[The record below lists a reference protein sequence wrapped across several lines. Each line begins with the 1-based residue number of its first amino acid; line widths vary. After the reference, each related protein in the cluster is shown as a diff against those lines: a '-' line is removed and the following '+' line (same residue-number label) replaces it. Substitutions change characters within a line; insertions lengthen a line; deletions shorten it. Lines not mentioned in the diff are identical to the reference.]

1 LPVQANSEESK
12 KVFFYPIK
20 PRVFSLALAAAALLC
35 AFAAPA
41 RAQEEGVPVVL
52 DEAIA
57 QVNNDVIMLSQL
69 RRETKEFKEVL
80 IRQRGLT
87 EEQAEK
93 EVAAKQPEIIRSLIE
108 ESLLLQKGKDSP
120 RLSEGVESEVNAEV
134 LRVMRQNGLK
144 SLEELEAA
152 MRGEGVSLSDVR
164 EAMRRQL
171 TRQAVLQNEVD
182 YKIYFGLT
190 DKELREYYEANRAKF
205 AGVTL
210 SEIFLSLA
218 GRSEAEV
225 LAKARQLAE
234 RARAGSDFGEL
245 AAQNSEREVGG
256 EPVAKKTKGLLAD
269 DEGKARW
276 FLLSDLKGPIL
287 TAVQNLK
294 AGAVSDPI
302 KTDEGYMILRVNERD
317 DAFKENQVRGTLTQ
331 QRSEKEREA
340 YLRKLRQEA
349 YIKVADNYKDLVQPL
364 LDSDAAAKKKET
376 ADTTPA
382 KKK

>member
-1 LPVQANSEESK
+1 
-12 KVFFYPIK
+12 VFFNPIK
-20 PRVFSLALAAAALLC
+20 PRVLSLALAAVALLC
-35 AFAAPA
+35 AVGAPA
-41 RAQEEGVPVVL
+41 QAQEEGVPVVL

-57 QVNNDVIMLSQL
+57 QINNDVIMLSQL
-69 RRETKEFKEVL
+69 RRETREFKEVL

-87 EEQAEK
+87 DEQAEQ
-93 EVAAKQPEIIRSLIE
+93 EVAAKRPEIIKSLIE

-120 RLSEGVESEVNAEV
+120 RLSESVESEVNAEV

-144 SLEELEAA
+144 SIEELEAA
-152 MRGEGVSLSDVR
+152 MKNEGVSLSEVK
-164 EAMRRQL
+164 ETMRRQL

-205 AGVTL
+205 VGVTL

-225 LAKARQLAE
+225 LAKAKQLAE

-245 AAQNSEREVGG
+245 AVQHSEREAGG
-256 EPVAKKTKGLLAD
+256 QPVAKKTKGLLAD
-269 DEGKARW
+269 DDGKARW

-294 AGAVSDPI
+294 AGSVSDPI
-302 KTDEGYMILRVNERD
+302 KIDEGYMILRVNERE
-317 DAFKENQVRGTLTQ
+317 DAFKENQVRAALTQ

-340 YLRKLRQEA
+340 YVRKLRQEA
-349 YIKVADNYKDLVQPL
+349 YIKVAENYRDLVQPL
-364 LDSDAAAKKKET
+364 LDSDAEAKKKET
-376 ADTTPA
+376 AGTAPA
-382 KKK
+382 NKK

>member
-1 LPVQANSEESK
+1 M
-12 KVFFYPIK
+12 FFNPIK
-20 PRVFSLALAAAALLC
+20 PRALSLAFAALALMV
-35 AFAAPA
+35 AAAAPA

-52 DEAIA
+52 DEPIV

-69 RRETKEFKEVL
+69 KRETREFKELL

-87 EEQAEK
+87 EEQAAQ
-93 EVAAKQPEIIRSLIE
+93 EVTAKQPEIIKSLIE

-120 RLSEGVESEVNAEV
+120 RVSESVESEVNAEI
-134 LRVMRQNGLK
+134 LRVMRQNGFK
-144 SLEELEAA
+144 SIEELEAA
-152 MRGEGVSLSDVR
+152 MRGENVSLSEVR
-164 EAMRRQL
+164 ETLRRQF

-190 DKELREYYEANRAKF
+190 DKELRQYYETNRARF

-225 LAKARQLAE
+225 LAKARQLVE
-234 RARAGSDFGEL
+234 RARAGADFGEL
-245 AAQNSEREVGG
+245 AAQHSEREAGG

-276 FLLSDLKGPIL
+276 FLISDLKGPIH
-287 TAVQNLK
+287 TAVDNLK
-294 AGAVSDPI
+294 AGSVSDPI

-317 DAFKENQVRGTLTQ
+317 DAFKENQVRGALTQ
-331 QRSEKEREA
+331 ERSEKEREA
-340 YLRKLRQEA
+340 FVRKLRQDA
-349 YIKVADNYKDLVQPL
+349 YIKVADNYRELVQPL
-364 LDSDAAAKKKET
+364 LDREDAEAKKKET
-376 ADTTPA
+376 ADSAPA